1 MKGVY
6 LTQTAK
12 QSIEDR
18 IAELKQLYKTESLN
32 ASLLI
37 GREIE
42 VLGAILSSAK
52 VIPIHKFWADI
63 VVNTLAPFYETQF
76 PDGVIIEPKNKE
88 S

>member
-12 QSIEDR
+12 QEIESR
-18 IAELKQLYKTESLN
+18 MAELQELYKTESMG

-52 VIPIHKFWADI
+52 VIPTHKFWADI

-76 PDGVIIEPKNKE
+76 PDGVIIEKNE
-88 S
+88 RS

>member
-1 MKGVY
+1 M
-6 LTQTAK
+6 
-12 QSIEDR
+12 
-18 IAELKQLYKTESLN
+18 AELQELYKTESLN

-76 PDGVIIEPKNKE
+76 PDGVIIEKNE
-88 S
+88 RS

>member
-6 LTQTAK
+6 LTQTAT
-12 QSIEDR
+12 QEIESR
-18 IAELKQLYKTESLN
+18 MAELQELYKNESLN

-76 PDGVIIEPKNKE
+76 PDGVIIEKNE
-88 S
+88 RS